1 MSVAYC
7 CGLLYMAKWFS
18 TAEGEGREGSRSV
31 CLTLLPLSHMWMGWR
46 VIRGTST
53 SSIPNSLRD
62 LGEGRGLR
70 NKGPESPSYPAFT
83 LLLLLVF
90 TLLVDGL
97 TKIHKSC
104 MPHRLDV
111 LGGGVLHCCKS
122 RKSGGGLER
131 EWNLEVGGYYI
142 GVGSCGC
149 GVRRLKLDLRS
160 LSD

>member
-1 MSVAYC
+1 MSRNQTIRQRKNGCLRKDRDMSVAYC

-111 LGGGVLHCCKS
+111 LGGGGCTAVRAESLVVH
-122 RKSGGGLER
+122 
-131 EWNLEVGGYYI
+131 WM
-142 GVGSCGC
+142 GVGT
-149 GVRRLKLDLRS
+149 
-160 LSD
+160 